1 MLVYQHDTLITSITW
16 ITWNH
21 NDYERTLLFSW
32 YGN

>member
-1 MLVYQHDTLITSITW
+1 MLVYQHDTLITW